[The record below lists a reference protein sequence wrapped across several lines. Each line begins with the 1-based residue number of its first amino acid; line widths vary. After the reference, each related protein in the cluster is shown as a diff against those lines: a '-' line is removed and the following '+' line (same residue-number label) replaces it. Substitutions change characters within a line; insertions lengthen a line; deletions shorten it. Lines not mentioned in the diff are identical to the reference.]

1 MNAHDATRTV
11 DVVLD
16 APASVSIYLHALE
29 QAGRRVQAEAVV
41 RAHEAAAG
49 EASVLLSDTAGW
61 STMRED
67 CAPVPHR
74 YEQSALQID
83 LVHHRTPY
91 HLAVH
96 SHLLVEGRADV
107 AELRRRFPTARSRY
121 ARGLGDALS
130 SELGLQFALDAGA
143 LELEGVPAHLV
154 DSFELP
160 PCRLRACAA
169 QVRGH
174 SRCSVSG

>member
-1 MNAHDATRTV
+1 MDANDMTRTV

-16 APASVSIYLHALE
+16 APASVSIYLQALA
-29 QAGRRVQAEAVV
+29 QAGRRVEAEAVI
-41 RAHEAAAG
+41 RAHEAAAD

-61 STMRED
+61 STTQEG

-74 YEQSALQID
+74 YEPTALQIG

-91 HLAVH
+91 HLALH
-96 SHLLVEGRADV
+96 SHLFVEGRADV
-107 AELRRRFPTARSRY
+107 TELRGRFPIARSRY
-121 ARGLGDALS
+121 ARALGDALA
-130 SELGLQFALDAGA
+130 SELGLQFALDAGD

-154 DSFELP
+154 DSFEQP
-160 PCRLRACAA
+160 PCRLRARAA

-174 SRCSVSG
+174 SRYSVSG